1 MQCKNRIKC
10 VINRADFMAHEKFD
24 GLTFWYE
31 DSVFVRM
38 NKKMETF
45 INSSSIKKVS
55 GMKIASVQV
64 GFNMEAKEIEITLQV
79 EPAAGQMS
87 PFFCRY
93 AKSSDED
100 VLMQYK
106 QVMSEETDCVQKQ
119 QDNTFDNTPTLL
131 IAISASIFL
140 GIEIIG
146 LTIFVWRK
154 LFFSVNPHSI
164 ESKNAVEETIE
175 LPMNAVTTENE
186 KMSIFPPDLMDQNL
200 QSSSLSIVEE
210 HGYETAA
217 SIHHENP
224 QNSNLSRVEEHVYET
239 PSSFQNE
246 DPMKSLNTEK
256 ESYSAPSDLG
266 QNDRNVTATLQ
277 A

>member
-1 MQCKNRIKC
+1 
-10 VINRADFMAHEKFD
+10 MAHEKFD

-31 DSVFVRM
+31 DFVFVRM

-106 QVMSEETDCVQKQ
+106 QVISE
-119 QDNTFDNTPTLL
+119 
-131 IAISASIFL
+131 
-140 GIEIIG
+140 
-146 LTIFVWRK
+146 
-154 LFFSVNPHSI
+154 
-164 ESKNAVEETIE
+164 
-175 LPMNAVTTENE
+175 
-186 KMSIFPPDLMDQNL
+186 
-200 QSSSLSIVEE
+200 
-210 HGYETAA
+210 
-217 SIHHENP
+217 
-224 QNSNLSRVEEHVYET
+224 
-239 PSSFQNE
+239 
-246 DPMKSLNTEK
+246 
-256 ESYSAPSDLG
+256 
-266 QNDRNVTATLQ
+266 
-277 A
+277 